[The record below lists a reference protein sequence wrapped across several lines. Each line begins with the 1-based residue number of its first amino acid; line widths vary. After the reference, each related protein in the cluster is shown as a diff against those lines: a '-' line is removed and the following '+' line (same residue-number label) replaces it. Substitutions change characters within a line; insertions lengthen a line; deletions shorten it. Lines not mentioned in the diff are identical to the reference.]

1 MKKSL
6 PLICPSCNTK
16 LNVKSLS
23 CGNCE
28 TIVSGNFDL
37 PLLSNLNNDEQKFI
51 IDFVKCSGSLKEM
64 ASKLGFSYPTVRNM
78 LDDIIAKIKTTEKEL
93 KHSENGNKTI

>member
-1 MKKSL
+1 MKKNL
-6 PLICPSCNTK
+6 PLICPSCNEK
-16 LNVKSLS
+16 LSVKSLS

-28 TIVSGNFDL
+28 TIVNGNFDL
-37 PLLSNLNNDEQKFI
+37 PILSNLNNDEQKFI

-64 ASKLGFSYPTVRNM
+64 ASTLGFSYPTVRNM
-78 LDDIIAKIKTTEKEL
+78 LDDIITKIKTTEKEL